1 MKLLLVMCLALAV
14 GAIANGRE
22 ESKPARENASGKGH
36 VSKAKPKKLSEK
48 KPAKEAPAREQ
59 LHSPIDVLEAH
70 KDAYV
75 GKRPEVFLVD
85 PQGLLGVGEREERTA
100 FLNYHA
106 GDSAIDLY
114 VYLCQAD
121 QEIPKDWHG
130 EGWVDKVFGGGRPAA
145 AIFYHLGKPQASTM
159 LVTRQIAEKVSV
171 LERGRAMENAVMQA
185 LKKSDKTGQLQ
196 TFLIQ
201 MSIRIYWMERI
212 MNGDKAETS
221 AAPLN
226 DKAAS
231 KKSAA
236 KGIEKFR
243 PLIDM
248 VAPHVMPGGLAIG
261 TIVLLGVMRV
271 VLRHR
276 ARYRFPEFEV
286 EPRLGGP
293 HAAGVGAVLSFGR
306 AAPSPAYQRE
316 QMPEYLRRA

>member
-1 MKLLLVMCLALAV
+1 MKALWVICLALAV
-14 GAIANGRE
+14 GAIANGRDE
-22 ESKPARENASGKGH
+22 AKPALENRSGKGH
-36 VSKAKPKKLSEK
+36 ASKAKTQ
-48 KPAKEAPAREQ
+48 KPRENKPTDEVPTREQ
-59 LHSPIDVLEAH
+59 VHPPIDVLEAH

-85 PQGLLGVGEREERTA
+85 PQSLLGVGEREERTA

-114 VYLCQAD
+114 VYLYQAD

-130 EGWVDKVFGGGRPAA
+130 EGWVDKVFGGGRPAVV
-145 AIFYHLGKPQASTM
+145 IFYPLGKPQSSTM
-159 LVTRQIAEKVSV
+159 RVTQQIAAKVSM
-171 LERGRAMENAVMQA
+171 LERGRVMENAVMEA
-185 LKKSDKTGQLQ
+185 LKKSDKAGQLQ
-196 TFLIQ
+196 AFLIQ

-212 MNGDKAETS
+212 MNGEKNEAA
-221 AAPLN
+221 AAPVTE
-226 DKAAS
+226 KHAS
-231 KKSAA
+231 KKPAA

-248 VAPHVMPGGLAIG
+248 VAPYLMPGGFAVG
-261 TIVLLGVMRV
+261 TIALLGV
-271 VLRHR
+271 LRMMLRRR

-286 EPRLGGP
+286 EARLGGP

-306 AAPSPAYQRE
+306 AAPPPAYQRE